1 MVNPSSEKRL
11 SVYSDMRWPLKTG
24 IGNVMAAMVERKP
37 SRMNLVGLEVKGTI
51 GSPFSPF
58 AVGQALR
65 RSAADRDGVY
75 WSAGFVPPA
84 MMRIPSVVTVH
95 DLTHLRFYSRFH
107 AAYYN
112 HYLKPLYRQCSAIVC
127 VSDYTRREFL
137 DWSGMP
143 ADKVLVVYNSVD
155 RIYLENQESAQMPY
169 RYILYPGNHRSY
181 KNLDRLI
188 SAYAASVLPQ
198 QDIHLAL
205 TGHAN
210 QALVEHAR
218 RAGVES
224 RLHFLGRVNDEDLPK
239 LYKGALFVAF
249 VSLYE
254 GFGLPIVEAMASGVP
269 VLTSNVSAMPEVA
282 GNAALIVDPYS
293 IEAIAAGLNSL
304 ASDDA
309 LRQELV
315 GKGREQVAR
324 FDWDRSAQ
332 ELWGIVDRVYGA
344 A

>member
-1 MVNPSSEKRL
+1 MEILSSGQRL
-11 SVYSDMRWPLKTG
+11 SVYSDLRWPLKTG
-24 IGNVMAAMVERKP
+24 IGNVMTAMVERKP
-37 SRMNLVGLEVKGTI
+37 SRMNLVGLQVKGGI

-58 AVGQALR
+58 AISLALR

-84 MMRIPSVVTVH
+84 VMHIPSVVTVH

-112 HYLKPLYRQCSAIVC
+112 FYLKPLYRLCSAIIC

-137 DWSGMP
+137 EWSGMSP
-143 ADKVLVVYNSVD
+143 NKVSVVYNSVD
-155 RIYLENQESAQMPY
+155 RIYLENQEAAQLPY
-169 RYILYPGNHRSY
+169 RYVLYPGNHRSY
-181 KNLDRLI
+181 KNLQRLI
-188 SAYAASVLPQ
+188 TAYAASVLPQ
-198 QDIHLAL
+198 RDIHLAM
-205 TGHAN
+205 TGDVN
-210 QALVEHAR
+210 QTLVEHAR

-254 GFGLPIVEAMASGVP
+254 GFGLPIVEAMASGVA

-282 GNAALIVDPYS
+282 GNAALMVDPYS
-293 IEAIAAGLNSL
+293 IKDIAGALDRLAG
-304 ASDDA
+304 DTV
-309 LRQELV
+309 LRDELV
-315 GKGREQVAR
+315 ARGREHVTR
-324 FDWDRSAQ
+324 FDWDLSAQ
-332 ELWGIVDRVYGA
+332 ELWGIIDHVYRA

>member
-1 MVNPSSEKRL
+1 MEILSSGQRL
-11 SVYSDMRWPLKTG
+11 SVYSDLRWPLKTG
-24 IGNVMAAMVERKP
+24 IGNVMTAMVERKP
-37 SRMNLVGLEVKGTI
+37 SRMNLVGLQVKGGI

-58 AVGQALR
+58 AISLALR

-84 MMRIPSVVTVH
+84 VMHIPSVVTVH

-107 AAYYN
+107 SAYYN
-112 HYLKPLYRQCSAIVC
+112 FYLKPLYRLCSAIIC

-137 DWSGMP
+137 EWSGMSP
-143 ADKVLVVYNSVD
+143 NKVSVVYNSVD
-155 RIYLENQESAQMPY
+155 RIYLENQEAAQLPY
-169 RYILYPGNHRSY
+169 RYVLYPGNHRSY
-181 KNLDRLI
+181 KNLQRLI
-188 SAYAASVLPQ
+188 TAYAASVLPQ
-198 QDIHLAL
+198 RDIHLAM
-205 TGHAN
+205 TGDVN
-210 QALVEHAR
+210 QTLVEHAR

-254 GFGLPIVEAMASGVP
+254 GFGLPIVEAMASGVA

-282 GNAALIVDPYS
+282 GNAALMVDPYS
-293 IEAIAAGLNSL
+293 IKDIAGALDRLAG
-304 ASDDA
+304 DTV
-309 LRQELV
+309 LRDELV
-315 GKGREQVAR
+315 ARGREHVTR
-324 FDWDRSAQ
+324 FDWDLSAQ
-332 ELWGIVDRVYGA
+332 ELWGIIDHVYRA

>member
-1 MVNPSSEKRL
+1 MEILSSGQRL
-11 SVYSDMRWPLKTG
+11 SVYSDLRWPLKTG
-24 IGNVMAAMVERKP
+24 IGNVMTAMVERKP
-37 SRMNLVGLEVKGTI
+37 SRMNLVGLQVKGGI

-58 AVGQALR
+58 AISLALR

-84 MMRIPSVVTVH
+84 VMHIPSVVTVH

-107 AAYYN
+107 SAYYN
-112 HYLKPLYRQCSAIVC
+112 FYLKPLYRLCSAIIC

-137 DWSGMP
+137 EWSGMSP
-143 ADKVLVVYNSVD
+143 NKVSVVYNSVD
-155 RIYLENQESAQMPY
+155 RIYLENQEAAQLPY
-169 RYILYPGNHRSY
+169 RYVLYPGNHRSY
-181 KNLDRLI
+181 KNLQRLI

-198 QDIHLAL
+198 RDIHLAM
-205 TGHAN
+205 TGDVN
-210 QALVEHAR
+210 QTLVEHAR

-254 GFGLPIVEAMASGVP
+254 GFGLPIVEAMASGVA

-282 GNAALIVDPYS
+282 GNAALMVDPYS
-293 IEAIAAGLNSL
+293 IKDIAGALDRLAG
-304 ASDDA
+304 DTV
-309 LRQELV
+309 LRDELV
-315 GKGREQVAR
+315 ARGREHVTR
-324 FDWDRSAQ
+324 FDWDLSAQ
-332 ELWGIVDRVYGA
+332 ELWGIIDHVYRA